1 MAVLLDIV
9 LDLGQAKPITEVGLE
24 VTLLQ
29 GSLIHGTALTP
40 LLRLCSDRMTESD
53 RSKEQLNPIYQ
64 CYQLRDHRIVTQLS
78 VKGFL
83 NYR

>member
-9 LDLGQAKPITEVGLE
+9 LDLSQAKPVAEVGLE

-40 LLRLCSDRMTESD
+40 LLRLCSDRMIQSD
-53 RSKEQLNPIYQ
+53 GIKEQLNPYQ
-64 CYQLRDHRIVTQLS
+64 CYQLHDHRIITQLS
-78 VKGFL
+78 VKGFI
-83 NYR
+83 N